1 MPASTKPPPWYREPW
16 PWLLMAGPAIVIIA
30 GIATMAL
37 AIRSDDGLV
46 AEDYYKRGLAI
57 NQVLAREQQARVWNI
72 AAQVDFAGDRLR
84 IAMSADSALPP
95 TLRLRIVHPT
105 RAGEDRDLLVV
116 SLGGN
121 LYAGELPSLSH
132 EARRLIL
139 EDPAGTWRIAGNLDR
154 SGGITRLDS
163 AR

>member
-1 MPASTKPPPWYREPW
+1 MQATPKSVPWYREPW
-16 PWLLMAGPAIVIIA
+16 PWLLMAGPATVIIA
-30 GIATMAL
+30 GIVTTTL

-57 NQVLAREQQARVWNI
+57 NQVLAREQHAREKNI
-72 AAQVDFAGDRLR
+72 SAQFDFAGHKVR
-84 IAMSADSALPP
+84 IAVRADTALPL

-105 RAGEDRDLLVV
+105 RAGEDLQLLLA
-116 SLGGN
+116 SQGGN
-121 LYAGELPSLSH
+121 LYTGELPSLSH

-154 SGGITRLDS
+154 SGGGTRLDS